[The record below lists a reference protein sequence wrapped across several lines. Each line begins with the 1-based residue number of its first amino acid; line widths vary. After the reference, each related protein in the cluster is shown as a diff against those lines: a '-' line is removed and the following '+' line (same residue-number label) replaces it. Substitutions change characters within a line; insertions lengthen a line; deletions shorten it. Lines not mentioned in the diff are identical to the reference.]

1 MGPAARPA
9 LRSPPPPPP
18 PPPPPSPL
26 LLLLPLLPLWL
37 GLAGPGAAADGG
49 EPAAGAGR
57 GGARAVRVDVRLPRQ
72 DALVLQGVRIGP
84 EADPAP
90 PLGGRLLLMDIV
102 DAEQDAPVEGW
113 IAVAYVGKEQEA
125 QIDQESQ
132 GAGPQA
138 YPKAL
143 VQQMRRALFLGA
155 SALLLLVLNHNV
167 VRELDISQLLLR
179 PVIVLHYSSNVTKL
193 LEALLQ
199 RTQATAEITSG
210 ESLSANIE
218 WKLTLWTTCGLSKDG
233 YGGWQDLVC
242 LGGSRAQEQ
251 VGSWGAGY
259 THALSQVLWL
269 PPPQV
274 GRPPL
279 APPRAALRVQGLGGC
294 LTRGHAVSISCCSC
308 HIRLSLE
315 SLDSPSDSSPG
326 FHGFSC
332 ESQEGQSLQ
341 KMKPE
346 AAAAAVEC
354 HPAGGHA
361 PVHGPRGAGSA
372 AGIPAEP
379 AGARR
384 PGGAAQAPGGAEAG
398 IPQDPEVPVGPG
410 STEFPGAWC

>member
-269 PPPQV
+269 PPPQK
-274 GRPPL
+274 PL
-279 APPRAALRVQGLGGC
+279 QQLWNAILLVAMLLCMGLVVQAQRQASRQSRREPGGQVELLKRRVVQRLASLKTRRCRLGRAAQSSPEPGAETCAVCLDYFCNKQWLRVLPCKHEFHRDCVDPWLMLQQTCPLCKFNVLGN
-294 LTRGHAVSISCCSC
+294 HY
-308 HIRLSLE
+308 
-315 SLDSPSDSSPG
+315 SD
-326 FHGFSC
+326 
-332 ESQEGQSLQ
+332 
-341 KMKPE
+341 
-346 AAAAAVEC
+346 
-354 HPAGGHA
+354 
-361 PVHGPRGAGSA
+361 
-372 AGIPAEP
+372 
-379 AGARR
+379 
-384 PGGAAQAPGGAEAG
+384 
-398 IPQDPEVPVGPG
+398 D
-410 STEFPGAWC
+410 

>member
-1 MGPAARPA
+1 MGPTARPA
-9 LRSPPPPPP
+9 LRSPLPP

-49 EPAAGAGR
+49 EPATGAGR

-72 DALVLQGVRIGP
+72 DSLVLEGVRIGP

-90 PLGGRLLLMDIV
+90 PLSGRLLLMDIV
-102 DAEQDAPVEGW
+102 DAEKEVPVDDW
-113 IAVAYVGKEQEA
+113 IAVTYVGKEQEA
-125 QIDQESQ
+125 QFHQESQ
-132 GAGPQA
+132 SSGPQA

-155 SALLLLVLNHNV
+155 SALLLLILNHNV

-193 LEALLQ
+193 LEALLR

-251 VGSWGAGY
+251 KPLQQLWNAILLVAMLLCTGLVVQAQRQASRQSQREPGGQVDLLNRRVLQKLASLKTRRCRLGRATQCPPEPGADTCAVCLDYFCNKQWLRVLPCKHEFHRDCVDPWLMLQQTCPLCKFNVLGEHGRRGPSAGSTWAPPD
-259 THALSQVLWL
+259 TSLPIVL
-269 PPPQV
+269 PPPCRKQ
-274 GRPPL
+274 L
-279 APPRAALRVQGLGGC
+279 LR
-294 LTRGHAVSISCCSC
+294 
-308 HIRLSLE
+308 
-315 SLDSPSDSSPG
+315 
-326 FHGFSC
+326 
-332 ESQEGQSLQ
+332 
-341 KMKPE
+341 
-346 AAAAAVEC
+346 
-354 HPAGGHA
+354 
-361 PVHGPRGAGSA
+361 
-372 AGIPAEP
+372 
-379 AGARR
+379 
-384 PGGAAQAPGGAEAG
+384 
-398 IPQDPEVPVGPG
+398 
-410 STEFPGAWC
+410 